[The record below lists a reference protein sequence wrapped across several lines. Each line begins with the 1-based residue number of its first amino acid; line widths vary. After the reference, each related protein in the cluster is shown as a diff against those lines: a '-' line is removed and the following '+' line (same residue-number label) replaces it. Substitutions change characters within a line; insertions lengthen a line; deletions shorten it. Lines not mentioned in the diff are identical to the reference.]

1 MAYIEKTGGSTD
13 RTMAL
18 INKGDKIEGFYLG
31 SKDVDS
37 DYGVAK
43 LHIFQTQ
50 EERVGIWG
58 KTYLDTLLTS
68 DLLGLQCL
76 VEMTGIIPPKKKG
89 RRPAYGYKVLFDKDK
104 KMDISHV
111 SLPAIE
117 VNAEDSS
124 FDPESFE
131 SPSKSKVSSNKR

>member
-76 VEMTGIIPPKKKG
+76 VEMTGIIPPKKKADALPMG
-89 RRPAYGYKVLFDKDK
+89 IKF
-104 KMDISHV
+104 
-111 SLPAIE
+111 SLIKIRKWT
-117 VNAEDSS
+117 
-124 FDPESFE
+124 FHTCRFLLL
-131 SPSKSKVSSNKR
+131 R